1 MTALET
7 AKHILANIHNVREAV
22 NHAYKI
28 RTELIQ
34 LALEGSITELEFY
47 NITSVL
53 TPQSRSPLWEKY
65 YIQKRGA
72 KKLKAQDN
80 KGDFILDG
88 KAYEYKASGFN
99 QTGNIN
105 IVQLRSWQKC
115 DYIVQYITS
124 GEVFTF
130 RLTRAQMEEEANR
143 CKKSAAHGTQAA
155 NLKNENIEFRFTV
168 VVGGEDWNRW
178 LSRYRR

>member
-72 KKLKAQDN
+72 NKLKAQEN

-105 IVQLRSWQKC
+105 IVQLRSWQQC
-115 DYIVQYITS
+115 DYIIQYITPDK
-124 GEVFTF
+124 VFTF
-130 RLTRAQMEEEANR
+130 RLTHAQMEKELSL
-143 CKKSAAHGTQAA
+143 CKASSAHGTPIA
-155 NLKNENIEFRFTV
+155 NLNNETIEFRFTV
-168 VVGGEDWNRW
+168 EVGGKNWKRW